1 MELLFI
7 YGPAAVGKLTI
18 GRELAKLSGFRL
30 FHNHL
35 TVDAVMAVFDFGSE
49 SFIKLREQIWLSV
62 FKEAAQQDISLIFTF
77 SPERTV
83 QASFI
88 QDTLD
93 AVEPFGGK
101 VRFIELICP
110 IDELE
115 RRIESSSRAEF
126 NKLRSL
132 ERFRQIRQAEKHL
145 YPQLPNSGLTIDT
158 SQMSPQEAACRI
170 FEFISLN
177 REVDIG

>member
-1 MELLFI
+1 MKLLFI

-18 GRELAKLSGFRL
+18 GRELAQLTGFRL

-49 SFIKLREQIWLSV
+49 PFIKLREQIWLSV
-62 FKEAAQQDISLIFTF
+62 FQEAVQHDVSLIFTF

-83 QASFI
+83 RTSFI

-93 AVEPFGGK
+93 TVERLGGK
-101 VRFIELICP
+101 VLFVELTCP
-110 IDELE
+110 IEELE
-115 RRIESSSRAEF
+115 RRIENPSRAEF

-132 ERFRQIRQAEKHL
+132 EVFRNIRQAGKHL
-145 YPQLPNSGLTIDT
+145 YPKLPNSGLTIDT
-158 SQMSPQEAACRI
+158 SQMSPQAAAHEIC
-170 FEFISLN
+170 EFFGLKLLQT
-177 REVDIG
+177 